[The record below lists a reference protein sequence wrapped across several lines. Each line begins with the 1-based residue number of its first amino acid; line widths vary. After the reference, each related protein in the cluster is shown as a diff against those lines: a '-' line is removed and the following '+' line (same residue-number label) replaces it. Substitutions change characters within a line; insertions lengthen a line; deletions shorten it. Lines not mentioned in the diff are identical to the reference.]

1 MYRGKKMNLK
11 DKGCAG
17 RTIGRG
23 RIEKYMEFMNINDK
37 RTYIPEAGGKAGYH
51 MKDYRDI
58 EERLSEG
65 RNDYQHIPVPDEM
78 RAKVE
83 AGIMRAEAEKEG
95 QAMKGREE
103 EREKERVKERKKEM
117 EKRQEVSRMGRGRK
131 DMDRNKKNKKKTLRF
146 RIAAAAAAAAI
157 LIILPNTGAGA
168 AYAMGSIPVV
178 GKLFQ
183 AVTFRDYR
191 YESERFDANVEV
203 PQIVV
208 DDMAGEGE
216 KTPEQDKEK
225 DSAAGQNK
233 GEISSELQG
242 TLDQIN
248 FDIEEVTNQL
258 IEEFQ
263 ASADLG
269 ESYGSLEIHHETV
282 TNNDRYFTLKLSMYR
297 GAGSGYEFYKF
308 YTIDK
313 RTGKQVQLGDLFQE
327 GSDYNER
334 LSENIKDQMRSD
346 MAEDENKIY
355 WVDYEDVPEW
365 NFERLKE
372 DQNFYFDEAGNIV
385 ISFDEYEVAPGY
397 MGALEFT
404 VEREVFEDILNTG
417 ES

>member
-1 MYRGKKMNLK
+1 MR
-11 DKGCAG
+11 
-17 RTIGRG
+17 
-23 RIEKYMEFMNINDK
+23 
-37 RTYIPEAGGKAGYH
+37 
-51 MKDYRDI
+51 DYRDI

-65 RNDYQHIPVPDEM
+65 RNNYQQIPVPDEM

-83 AGIMRAEAEKEG
+83 AGIMRARAEKEG

-103 EREKERVKERKKEM
+103 EREKEREAEM
-117 EKRQEVSRMGRGRK
+117 EKSQEESRLEKDLGGSRK
-131 DMDRNKKNKKKTLRF
+131 NMKRNKKKTVRF
-146 RIAAAAAAAAI
+146 RIAAAVAAAAAV
-157 LIILPNTGAGA
+157 LVILPNTGASVA
-168 AYAMGSIPVV
+168 HAMGSIPVV

-183 AVTFRDYR
+183 AVTFRDYQ
-191 YESERFDANVEV
+191 YESDRFDANVEV

-225 DSAAGQNK
+225 DSAAGQSK
-233 GEISSELQG
+233 GEISDELQG

-282 TNNDRYFTLKLSMYR
+282 TNNDHYFTLKLSMYQ
-297 GAGSGYEFYKF
+297 GAGSGFESYKF

-313 RTGKQVQLGDLFQE
+313 RTGKQVQLGDLFKE

>member
-1 MYRGKKMNLK
+1 MNLK

-17 RTIGRG
+17 RTIGQG
-23 RIEKYMEFMNINDK
+23 RFERYMKFLNINDK
-37 RTYIPEAGGKAGYH
+37 RTYIPEVGGKAGYH
-51 MKDYRDI
+51 MRDHRDI

-65 RNDYQHIPVPDEM
+65 RNDYQQIPVPDEM

-83 AGIMRAEAEKEG
+83 AGIMRAKAEKEG
-95 QAMKGREE
+95 QTMKEREE
-103 EREKERVKERKKEM
+103 ERETKV
-117 EKRQEVSRMGRGRK
+117 EKRQKESRLDKDLGGSRK
-131 DMDRNKKNKKKTLRF
+131 DRKRNKKKTVRF
-146 RIAAAAAAAAI
+146 RIAAVAAAAAAV
-157 LIILPNTGAGA
+157 LIILPNTGASVA
-168 AYAMGSIPVV
+168 HAMGSIPVV

-183 AVTFRDYR
+183 AVTFRDYQ
-191 YESERFDANVEV
+191 YESDRFDANVEV

-216 KTPEQDKEK
+216 KTPGQDQEK
-225 DSAAGQNK
+225 DSAAGQSK
-233 GEISSELQG
+233 GEISDELQG

-248 FDIEEVTNQL
+248 FDIEAVTNQL

-282 TNNDRYFTLKLSMYR
+282 TNNDRYFTLKLSMYQ
-297 GAGSGYEFYKF
+297 GAGSGFESYKF

-334 LSENIKDQMRSD
+334 LSENIKDQMRAE

-355 WVDYEDVPEW
+355 WVDYEDVPGW
-365 NFERLKE
+365 NFEKLKE
-372 DQNFYFDEAGNIV
+372 DQNFYFDEAGNIE

-404 VEREVFEDILNTG
+404 VEREVFEDILK
-417 ES
+417 

>member
-1 MYRGKKMNLK
+1 
-11 DKGCAG
+11 
-17 RTIGRG
+17 
-23 RIEKYMEFMNINDK
+23 MEFMNINDK

-51 MKDYRDI
+51 MRDYRDI

-65 RNDYQHIPVPDEM
+65 RNDYQQIPVPDEM

-83 AGIMRAEAEKEG
+83 AGIMRARAEKER
-95 QAMKGREE
+95 QTMKGREE
-103 EREKERVKERKKEM
+103 EREKEREAEM
-117 EKRQEVSRMGRGRK
+117 EKSREESRLEKDLGGSRK
-131 DMDRNKKNKKKTLRF
+131 NMKRNKKKTVKF
-146 RIAAAAAAAAI
+146 RIAAAAAAAAAV
-157 LIILPNTGAGA
+157 LIILPNTGASV

-183 AVTFRDYR
+183 AVTFRDYQ
-191 YESERFDANVEV
+191 YESDRFDANVEV

-216 KTPEQDKEK
+216 KTPEQDQEK
-225 DSAAGQNK
+225 DSAAGQSK
-233 GEISSELQG
+233 EEISDELQG

-269 ESYGSLEIHHETV
+269 ESYGTLEIHHETV
-282 TNNDRYFTLKLSMYR
+282 TNNDRYFTLKLSMYQ
-297 GAGSGYEFYKF
+297 GAGSGFESYKF

-313 RTGKQVQLGDLFQE
+313 RTGKQVQLGDLFKE
-327 GSDYNER
+327 GSGYNER

-365 NFERLKE
+365 NFEKLKE

-404 VEREVFEDILNTG
+404 VEREVFEDILK
-417 ES
+417 

>member
-1 MYRGKKMNLK
+1 MNLK

-17 RTIGRG
+17 RTIGQG
-23 RIEKYMEFMNINDK
+23 RFERYMKFLNINDK
-37 RTYIPEAGGKAGYH
+37 RTYIPEVGGKAGYYMRDH
-51 MKDYRDI
+51 RDI

-65 RNDYQHIPVPDEM
+65 RNDYQQIPVPDEM
-78 RAKVE
+78 RTKVE
-83 AGIMRAEAEKEG
+83 AGIMRAKAEKEG
-95 QAMKGREE
+95 QTMKGREE
-103 EREKERVKERKKEM
+103 ERETKV
-117 EKRQEVSRMGRGRK
+117 EKRQKESRLDKDLGGSRK
-131 DMDRNKKNKKKTLRF
+131 DRKRNKKKTVRF
-146 RIAAAAAAAAI
+146 RIAAVAAAAAAV
-157 LIILPNTGAGA
+157 LIILPNTGASVA
-168 AYAMGSIPVV
+168 HAMGSIPVV

-183 AVTFRDYR
+183 AVTFRDYQ
-191 YESERFDANVEV
+191 YESDRFDANVEV

-225 DSAAGQNK
+225 DSAAGQSK
-233 GEISSELQG
+233 GEISDELQG

-263 ASADLG
+263 KSADLG

-282 TNNDRYFTLKLSMYR
+282 TNNDRYFTLKLSMYQ
-297 GAGSGYEFYKF
+297 GAGSGFESYKF

-313 RTGKQVQLGDLFQE
+313 RTGKQVQLGDLFRE
-327 GSDYNER
+327 GSGYNER

-365 NFERLKE
+365 NFEKLKE

-404 VEREVFEDILNTG
+404 VEREVFEDILKN
-417 ES
+417 